1 VWGEA
6 KGGGAM
12 TMLTDS
18 FGRRHT
24 YLRVSV
30 TDRCNLHCRYCQP
43 DGFVWKDRAEIL
55 SYDEIHR
62 LVRLL
67 AAMGIR
73 KVRLT
78 GGEPTVRREI
88 EHLVALLAGVPG
100 VETLGLT
107 TNGVL
112 LREQAAAL
120 RAAGLSANALN
131 VSLDTLRPQRFIEIT
146 GEDRLGAVLD
156 GIEAALEAGF
166 SPVKVNVVVMGGV
179 NDDELCEFVA
189 LARTRPIHVR
199 FIEHMPFQGN
209 AWHAVGFVPQPAM
222 VREIQRHCP
231 LHPAG
236 DTDPAAAAVEYQS
249 PGLVGRI
256 GFISPISAHFCGRCT
271 RLRLTAD
278 GALRSCLFAREE
290 TSLRDLLRGGA
301 TDEALAQAVR
311 AAVEKKAWCHPPEAE
326 LAAAAG
332 RSMIQIGG

>member
-1 VWGEA
+1 
-6 KGGGAM
+6 M
-12 TMLTDS
+12 SMLTDS
-18 FGRRHT
+18 FGRLHT

-30 TDRCNLHCRYCQP
+30 TDRCNLRCRYCQP
-43 DGFVWKDRAEIL
+43 EGFVWKNRAEIL
-55 SYDEIHR
+55 SYGEIHR

-67 AAMGIR
+67 AGMGIR

-78 GGEPTVRREI
+78 GGEPTIRQEI
-88 EHLVALLAGVPG
+88 EHLVALLAGTPG
-100 VETLGLT
+100 IETLGLT

-112 LREQAAAL
+112 LREKAARL
-120 RAAGLSANALN
+120 RAAGLTASALN
-131 VSLDTLRPQRFIEIT
+131 VSLDTLRRDRFLEIT

-166 SPVKVNVVVMGGV
+166 APVKVNVVVMGGV
-179 NDDELCEFVA
+179 NDDEVCDFVA

-199 FIEHMPFQGN
+199 FIEHMPFRGN
-209 AWHAVGFVPQPAM
+209 AWNAKGFVSQEAMRRRIEQRYPLLPADG
-222 VREIQRHCP
+222 I
-231 LHPAG
+231 
-236 DTDPAAAAVEYQS
+236 DPAAAAAEFRS
-249 PGLVGRI
+249 PDLVGRI
-256 GFISPISAHFCGRCT
+256 GFISPISAHFCGHCT

-311 AAVEKKAWCHPPEAE
+311 ATVQKKAWCHPPEAD
-326 LAAAAG
+326 LAEAAG